1 MAPIAAQTQF
11 NKHMEMLDDQDK
23 LDEYHNSK
31 CASCSCAACC
41 LIPPESVT
49 IALDALFIIDIK
61 INRDTQKYKVKDE
74 VKDRFA
80 AAKKEYERLHQE
92 SQSLS
97 SRVQAVLANSKA
109 VELEMSTQKKG
120 KGGKKGSGA
129 KSDTGSKKSKKSDK
143 KGKKDKKKKKDK

>member
-1 MAPIAAQTQF
+1 M
-11 NKHMEMLDDQDK
+11 
-23 LDEYHNSK
+23 
-31 CASCSCAACC
+31 
-41 LIPPESVT
+41 
-49 IALDALFIIDIK
+49 
-61 INRDTQKYKVKDE
+61 
-74 VKDRFA
+74 KDRFA